1 MGFSEAPGVPGLALF
16 SRISR
21 RAKAHARSSAPF
33 QYAGLT
39 GYDAPPSQG
48 RMNEAAGIS
57 ECPQWCG
64 SATARTGGASG

>member
-1 MGFSEAPGVPGLALF
+1 MGFSEAQVQRF

-21 RAKAHARSSAPF
+21 RAKAHGRSFAPF

-39 GYDAPPSQG
+39 GYDAVPSQG
-48 RMNEAAGIS
+48 RIYEAAGIS

-64 SATARTGGASG
+64 SATVRTGGASG

>member
-1 MGFSEAPGVPGLALF
+1 MGSQMPQVWRF

-21 RAKAHARSSAPF
+21 RAKAHGRSSAPF

-39 GYDAPPSQG
+39 GYDASPSQG
-48 RMNEAAGIS
+48 RKYEAAGIS

-64 SATARTGGASG
+64 SATARTGAA

>member
-1 MGFSEAPGVPGLALF
+1 MGFSEALIRRL

-21 RAKAHARSSAPF
+21 CAKAHGRSFAPF

-39 GYDAPPSQG
+39 GYDAVPSQG
-48 RMNEAAGIS
+48 RIYEAAGIS

-64 SATARTGGASG
+64 SATVRTGGASG